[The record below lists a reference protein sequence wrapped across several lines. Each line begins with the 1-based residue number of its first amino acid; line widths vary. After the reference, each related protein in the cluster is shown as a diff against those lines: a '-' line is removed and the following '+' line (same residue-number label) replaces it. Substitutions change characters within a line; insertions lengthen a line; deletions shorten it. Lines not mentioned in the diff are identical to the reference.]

1 MGILASV
8 QREQQRITSGQ
19 KAISHHPELDGRLHL
34 LRQTASGIQ
43 NDQLADYAD
52 YAQVYKV
59 YTWVNK
65 AIRKIADNFAPLQ
78 VRVVDTDG
86 EAIPNHPVS
95 ILFANGN
102 DQTTPP
108 ELWEKY
114 IIHKMLGG
122 ESFFEI
128 VEGARGL
135 PVEVW
140 VRRPDEVGLKPDV
153 SDERKLF
160 PRVAQYLW
168 PDDKNPIAP
177 ELMWHDKF
185 YNPINHWRG
194 LAPITAVRNGIVI
207 DMFAQAWSKQFLSKG
222 ARPDFALVAPQG
234 ISRSEREELEF
245 ALMDKF
251 AGPDNWHKPIIL
263 EEGIT
268 DIKPFSFPPKDIEWL
283 EQRKFSRDEVA
294 AIFSVPDGIMGF
306 GNEAYDNA
314 EKLNAHMLA
323 FWVLMLKPLSD
334 RRDASLT
341 HFFSKVRQDLK
352 PGEMIKTDLSGIGV
366 LQEDQGPK
374 IEKAK
379 GLWAMGVPFN
389 TIDER
394 LNLGIGDIPGGEIG
408 YLPVSLL
415 PADQIAMPAPE
426 PQAPPQLP
434 PNEPV
439 QEYLPAP
446 RTKQAIA
453 YGSDRHKAL
462 WQEHKAR
469 LTKHERAMQR
479 ELKRQFQIQQNDALR
494 KFRELTAGASGN
506 GRTKVTIDLPTVD
519 DLFDRREQVKVFI
532 SVFRQY
538 FTSATEDFG
547 TRQANTFGIAFD
559 VRSPLT
565 EAAIRNATQ
574 KFAERVTDTTWN
586 QIKEYLEIVQREG
599 LSIPQAQDLI
609 NDVFGARKSDFQTER
624 IARTEISGASTTGT
638 LEAGRQAQALGIRLR
653 KSWLAALDTRTR
665 ESHVQAHIEYQDNPI
680 GIEENFTV
688 GGCSGPGPSQTG
700 CAEEDINCRCTITYV
715 TV

>member
-8 QREQQRITSGQ
+8 QREQRNLTAVSGQ
-19 KAISHHPELDGRLHL
+19 KQISHHPELEGRVHL
-34 LRQTASGIQ
+34 LRQTTSGIQ
-43 NDQLADYAD
+43 NDQMADYAD
-52 YAQVYKV
+52 YARVYKV

-65 AIRKIADNFAPLQ
+65 AIRKIADNFAPLP
-78 VRVVDTDG
+78 VRVVDADG
-86 EAIPNHPVS
+86 EAIPNHPISV
-95 ILFANGN
+95 LFTNGN

-122 ESFFEI
+122 ESFFEV

-135 PVEVW
+135 PLELW

-153 SDERKLF
+153 SPERKFF

-168 PDDKNPIAP
+168 PDDKNPIDP
-177 ELMWHDKF
+177 MLMWHDKF
-185 YNPINHWRG
+185 YNPINQWRG
-194 LAPITAVRNGIVI
+194 LAPITAVRNGIII
-207 DMFAQAWSKQFLSKG
+207 DMFAQAWSKQFLQKG
-222 ARPDFALVAPQG
+222 ARPDFALIAPQG
-234 ISRSEREELEF
+234 ITSSEREELEF

-263 EEGIT
+263 EEGVT
-268 DIKPFSFPPKDIEWL
+268 DIKPFSHPPKDIEWL
-283 EQRKFSRDEVA
+283 EQRRFSRDEVG
-294 AIFSVPDGIMGF
+294 AIFGVPDGIMGF

-323 FWVLMLKPLSD
+323 FWVLTLKPLSD

-341 HFFSKVRQDLK
+341 HFFSKVRQDLR
-352 PGEMIKTDLSGIGV
+352 PGERIATDLSGVGV

-374 IEKAK
+374 FEKAK
-379 GLWAMGVPFN
+379 SLFSIGVPFN
-389 TIDER
+389 VIDDR
-394 LNLGIGDIPGGEIG
+394 LNLGIGPIPGGEVG

-415 PADQIAMPAPE
+415 PADQIAMPAPTPE
-426 PQAPPQLP
+426 IAPPADVPQL
-434 PNEPV
+434 
-439 QEYLPAP
+439 AAG
-446 RTKQAIA
+446 RIITKQSIP

-462 WQEHKAR
+462 WQEHKAA

-479 ELKRQFQIQQNDALR
+479 ELKRQFQIQQNDVLR
-494 KFRELTAGASGN
+494 KFRELTAGASAD
-506 GRTKVTIDLPTVD
+506 GRTKVQIDLPMVD
-519 DLFDRREQVKVFI
+519 DLFDRRTQAVLFVSI
-532 SVFRQY
+532 FRRYLDNAAQ
-538 FTSATEDFG
+538 DFG
-547 TRQANTFGIAFD
+547 QRTASQFAIDFDLRNT
-559 VRSPLT
+559 LT
-565 EAAIRNATQ
+565 SEALAAATQ
-574 KFAERVTDTTWN
+574 KFAVAVTDTTWN
-586 QIKEYLEIVQREG
+586 QIKAALGTVSEEG
-599 LSIPQAQDLI
+599 QSIPQAQDLI
-609 NDVFGARKSDFQTER
+609 NNVFNGRKSDFETER

-653 KSWLAALDTRTR
+653 KAWLAALDTRTR

-700 CAEEDINCRCTITYV
+700 CAAEDINCRCTITYV